1 MQYQV
6 SLFVRIC
13 MYMCMYL
20 HTNAHISNETVKLLI
35 EGDDVGETCDAFNK
49 TAAVVGFPFSY
60 S

>member
-1 MQYQV
+1 
-6 SLFVRIC
+6 